1 MTYDAF
7 AAHPMFWPAVA
18 TALLA
23 VIAFAG
29 RELALR
35 IIRRGRHVLSEQQRR
50 RMFYA
55 RGAFN
60 MLFAVGLVAIW
71 LAQLQSL
78 LLSLTAVIVAV
89 VIATKELIL
98 CISGFVLRAGARLYS
113 VGDWIEVNGIRGEVV
128 EHSVLS
134 TTLLELEPPV
144 NGHVYTGRSVVLPNS
159 LLLLHP
165 VRNENFARNYV
176 LHRFMLTVGPG
187 VDAQAA
193 RAWLQ
198 QRSAELCRPF
208 AEVARR
214 YNALLERKLGVG
226 MPGPAPVIVV
236 STTDLGNVQFNI
248 MLFCP
253 TGRSLELE
261 QALTTE
267 FLGRVAG
274 RGFGPRPE
282 AVVDDTAQPA
292 QA

>member
-1 MTYDAF
+1 MSF
-7 AAHPMFWPAVA
+7 ESLAAHPLFWPVVA
-18 TALLA
+18 TILLA
-23 VIAFAG
+23 VAAFAG
-29 RELALR
+29 RELATR
-35 IIRRGRHVLSEQQRR
+35 AIRRGRDVLSEQQRR
-50 RMFYA
+50 RIFYV

-60 MLFAVGLVAIW
+60 LFFAVGLVAIW

-78 LLSLTAVIVAV
+78 VLSLTAVVVAV

-98 CISGFVLRAGARLYS
+98 CVSGFVLRAGARLYS

-128 EHSVLS
+128 EYSVLS

-176 LHRFMLTVGPG
+176 FHRFVLTVGAG
-187 VDAQAA
+187 VDAQAG
-193 RAWLQ
+193 RVWLQ
-198 QRSAELCRPF
+198 QRAAELCRPF
-208 AEVARR
+208 AAVARR

-236 STTDLGNVQFNI
+236 STTDVGNVQFSVL
-248 MLFCP
+248 LFCP

-267 FLGRVAG
+267 FLARVAARDFG
-274 RGFGPRPE
+274 RKPG
-282 AVVDDTAQPA
+282 AVSDETVSPA
-292 QA
+292 PA